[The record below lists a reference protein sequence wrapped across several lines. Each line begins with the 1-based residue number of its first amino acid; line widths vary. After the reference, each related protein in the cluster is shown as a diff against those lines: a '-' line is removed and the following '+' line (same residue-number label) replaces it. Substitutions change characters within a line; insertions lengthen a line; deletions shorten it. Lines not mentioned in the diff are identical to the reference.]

1 MKLSST
7 RVHLAMLLPW
17 ALLVTSV
24 LLVVFQAERPAA
36 LPQLWRPWAEIG
48 ALAAVMTAVIITG
61 GIDLSVGS
69 IVALCGVVT
78 GTLWQDF
85 DVPIGLASF
94 AGVATGFV
102 AGGVNGTLVAIGIAP
117 LVATLATMAFFAGLA
132 MAIAAGRRIPGLPE
146 SFTHVGQ
153 GNLLGVPLQF
163 WLMAVVFAAAYVIV
177 HHTRQGRYLFAI
189 GDNRL
194 AAEYAAVRVRL
205 VEWWVYALT
214 GLVAGVVALAYTAR
228 GGAAIP
234 TAGTG
239 LELQVIAC
247 VVIGGTS
254 VTGGYGGVGR
264 TLLGI
269 TALANLDL
277 GLQLFASNAFDVP
290 WSDTPWRLSADGRL
304 IAIGALVIALAV
316 WNERVG
322 KQRITSIKRSV
333 TS

>member
-1 MKLSST
+1 MNFARHHT
-7 RVHLAMLLPW
+7 FVAMLLPW
-17 ALLVTSV
+17 ALLIGSIV
-24 LLVVFQAERPAA
+24 LVVVQAERPAA

-48 ALAAVMTAVIITG
+48 ALAAVMTAVIVTG

-78 GTLWQDF
+78 GTLWQDWEW
-85 DVPIGLASF
+85 PIALAST
-94 AGVATGFV
+94 AGVATGLL
-102 AGGVNGTLVAIGIAP
+102 AGAVNGTLVVLGIAP
-117 LVATLATMAFFAGLA
+117 LVGTLATMAFFAGLA
-132 MAIAAGRRIPGLPE
+132 MAIAEGRRIPGLPE
-146 SFTHVGQ
+146 SFNHLGQ
-153 GNLLGVPLQF
+153 GSLFGIPLQF
-163 WLMAVVFAAAYVIV
+163 WLMTAVFAVAYMVV
-177 HHTRQGRYLFAI
+177 HHSRHGRYLFAI

-194 AAEYAAVRVRL
+194 AAQFAAVRVRR

-214 GLVAGVVALAYTAR
+214 GLVAGVVSLAYTAR

-234 TAGTG
+234 NAGTG

-264 TLLGI
+264 TLLGV

-277 GLQLFASNAFDVP
+277 GLQLFASNAFSVP
-290 WSDTPWRLSADGRL
+290 WSDEPWRLSADGRL
-304 IAIGALVIALAV
+304 IAIGLLVIALAV

-322 KQRITSIKRSV
+322 KQWQVR
-333 TS
+333 